1 MRVLSEG
8 EQEYQTIKIEKR
20 GNVVKVT
27 LNRPERLN
35 AVNPQLALE
44 FKDAME
50 KLLRDEDVR
59 VVVIT
64 GAPRGDRPVFSAG
77 WDVVEAKPIPYRV
90 DEYIENYE
98 KPVIAMVDGYCLG
111 GGNEIAMAC
120 DFIIASER
128 SEFGQPE
135 VNLGFCPGW
144 GGTQRL
150 SRKVGLSR
158 AKILCFF
165 GDRISA
171 KEAEQIGLV
180 DIVVP
185 ASELEKKT
193 MEFAEKLA
201 RKAPLAIKYMKLAM
215 NKGMQVDIDTALRI
229 EDLISDI
236 LTRTEDFQ
244 EGLAAFRE
252 KREPVWKG
260 R

>member
-1 MRVLSEG
+1 VRVLSEG
-8 EQEYQTIKIEKR
+8 GQEYQTIKIEKR